1 MKQDHYAASYGGIN
15 EIIFN
20 QNDTVKV
27 DPVFYKKNIVD
38 ILEKNFVLIYTKIQ
52 RNASKIIK
60 NIDFK
65 SKNEIL
71 SKMVKQVESFR
82 KIFEGKVISQTL
94 VNF

>member
-1 MKQDHYAASYGGIN
+1 MIQSKLTQYFI
-15 EIIFN
+15 
-20 QNDTVKV
+20 
-27 DPVFYKKNIVD
+27 KKYCRYFR
-38 ILEKNFVLIYTKIQ
+38 KNFVLIYTKIQ